1 MKVDYKIYLVI
12 ALILFCKPGTS
23 QIVADTFYIPSYPIP
38 EIYYSDQAP
47 ELPEKVMNHRLEY
60 FPQYFYDQDG
70 LPNCG
75 QASGVFN
82 CMTYEFNRLYNRA
95 ADSST
100 IFTPTYSYNI
110 MCEGNGWYGVS
121 TFDSWNLIM
130 SQGNPTID
138 IYNEYAP
145 FSTETKDAGYR
156 GQYRMQGYENY
167 EKSFKNRLSGYY
179 SFDVKDDEDLK
190 ILMHYFNDHLDGSEH
205 GGTAI
210 FYSNAYF
217 MYTGAQPVIY
227 DTVLCFPNDKVKVFS
242 YLSGRPTHSMTLVG
256 YYNNTSIDFNGDG
269 LITDDID
276 INRDDIVDYRD
287 NEKILWIV
295 INSYGDNWPYSMFLF
310 KYDLLAKVW
319 NKQVFIPVPDT
330 AYQPQLA
337 FKIKMSHT
345 NRNSIKISAGISKDL
360 YSTYPEKI
368 ISFPTFNFQGGNH
381 TMTGLDSLAGAE
393 TLEFG
398 IDATDILK
406 HISGIDDDFA
416 RVFLIVENASGV
428 EGSMDFC
435 SVKSLFNGEEFYLI
449 DKQFAIEAASTNIF
463 STILPLSSQ
472 GSDTVLRIEEVNKP
486 VRLTN
491 ENTEFNLSAFGG
503 SGNYTWQLLNNAEYS
518 QEYLIEDYE
527 IPTDLNYNDI
537 ENLSFSP
544 GWQIPFGGKIW
555 DSIYIGVNGTI
566 SFTGK
571 NKNHELYPYPP
582 LINSYYRD
590 YEIDAISGNYFANN
604 ISYSYHSEEDKITV
618 WFKDEAETGIT
629 SIVQI
634 LKNGEIKICYP
645 STSFS
650 SSFSAGIKT
659 GISAYYSGL
668 RADGVSLHYNTVIFT
683 PQNTNSLIRLSED
696 GTLSIT
702 AEQSAGIN
710 SFYIQV
716 TDANGNKA
724 SKRIEYETIE
734 SAKIGEIFPNPARDN
749 ATLKL
754 TLEENGMASL
764 EIYNISGQIVAQKH
778 ITVAAGSSYLDI
790 ADICTDLSS
799 GLYHLRINVG
809 GISGVVRFVK
819 A

>member
-1 MKVDYKIYLVI
+1 LKVGYKIYLVI
-12 ALILFCKPGTS
+12 ALILFCKLGNS
-23 QIVADTFYIPSYPIP
+23 QIVADTFYIPSYPVP

-75 QASGVFN
+75 QTSGVFN

-138 IYNEYAP
+138 IYNEFAP

-227 DTVLCFPNDKVKVFS
+227 DTVLCYPNDKVKVFS
-242 YLSGRPTHSMTLVG
+242 YISGRPTHSMTLAG
-256 YYNNTSIDFNGDG
+256 YYNNTTIDFNGDG
-269 LITDDID
+269 QITDNID
-276 INRDDIVDYRD
+276 INNDDLVDFHD
-287 NEKILWIV
+287 NERTLWIV
-295 INSYGDNWPYSMFLF
+295 INSYGDYWPYSMFLF
-310 KYDLLAKVW
+310 KYDMLPNVW

-330 AYQPQLA
+330 AYQAQLA

-360 YSTYPEKI
+360 YSIYPEKI

-381 TMTGLDSLAGAE
+381 TMTGLDTLAGAE

-398 IDATDILK
+398 IDVTDLLK
-406 HISGIDDDFA
+406 NISGIDDDFA

-428 EGSMDFC
+428 EGSLDFC
-435 SVKSLFNGEEFYLI
+435 SVKSLFNGEEFIFTENPYN
-449 DKQFAIEAASTNIF
+449 IEAASTNTF
-463 STILPLSSQ
+463 STVLPLSSQ
-472 GSDTVLRIEEVNKP
+472 GTDTVLRVEEFEKH

-491 ENTEFNLSAFGG
+491 QSTEFTLSAGGG
-503 SGNYTWQLLNNAEYS
+503 SGEYTWQLLNTDEYS
-518 QEYLIEDYE
+518 QEYIIEDYE
-527 IPTDLNYNDI
+527 IPTDLSYNDI

-566 SFTGK
+566 SFTEK
-571 NKNHELYPYPP
+571 NKNHDLYPYPP
-582 LINSYYRD
+582 LLNSYYRD
-590 YEIDAISGNYFANN
+590 YEIDAISGFYFVNN
-604 ISYSYHSEEDKITV
+604 ISYAYRSDDEKITV
-618 WFKDEAETGIT
+618 WFNDEAETGII

-634 LKNGEIKICYP
+634 YKTGEIKICYP

-650 SSFSAGIKT
+650 SNFSAGIVT
-659 GISAYYSGL
+659 GTSSYYSGL
-668 RADGVSLHYNTVIFT
+668 RADGVSLHKNTVVFT
-683 PQNTNSLIRLSED
+683 PQSTNTSVSLNDEGVI
-696 GTLSIT
+696 SIAAQQT
-702 AEQSAGIN
+702 SGIN
-710 SFYIQV
+710 SFYVQV

-734 SAKIGEIFPNPARDN
+734 SAQICEIFPNPVRDN

-754 TLEENGMASL
+754 ILEESGTANV
-764 EIYNISGQIVAQKH
+764 EIFNSSGQNISHKQS
-778 ITVAAGSSYLDI
+778 TVSAGTYYLDI
-790 ADICTDLSS
+790 SEICADLSP

-809 GISGVVRFVK
+809 KVNGILRFVK
-819 A
+819 G